1 MARLAQAQALSL
13 AAVTAGTNGTADSH
27 GGGRDSHGS
36 QQRSS
41 YGGRSSKSA
50 AERDRA
56 AQEAR
61 DNANALA
68 ALQSLMG
75 AGAGAGGSAAAGYQ
89 DQVWSLPRHS
99 ELFLGKTI
107 VGKRPIRVHCS
118 PLFSVHASCESFFIC
133 LGCPLIDSLT
143 PTITL

>member
-50 AERDRA
+50 AAERDRA

-89 DQVWSLPRHS
+89 DQVWSLPHDT
-99 ELFLGKTI
+99 L
-107 VGKRPIRVHCS
+107 
-118 PLFSVHASCESFFIC
+118 
-133 LGCPLIDSLT
+133 SL
-143 PTITL
+143 L

>member
-50 AERDRA
+50 AAERDRA

-99 ELFLGKTI
+99 LL
-107 VGKRPIRVHCS
+107 
-118 PLFSVHASCESFFIC
+118 
-133 LGCPLIDSLT
+133 
-143 PTITL
+143 

>member
-13 AAVTAGTNGTADSH
+13 AAVSAGTNGTADSH
-27 GGGRDSHGS
+27 GGGGRDSHSS
-36 QQRSS
+36 QQRS

-89 DQVWSLPRHS
+89 DQVWSLPR
-99 ELFLGKTI
+99 LFPLRFGNTI
-107 VGKRPIRVHCS
+107 V
-118 PLFSVHASCESFFIC
+118 
-133 LGCPLIDSLT
+133 D
-143 PTITL
+143 

>member
-27 GGGRDSHGS
+27 GGGGRDSHGS

-41 YGGRSSKSA
+41 YGGRSSKSAA

-99 ELFLGKTI
+99 LL
-107 VGKRPIRVHCS
+107 
-118 PLFSVHASCESFFIC
+118 
-133 LGCPLIDSLT
+133 
-143 PTITL
+143 